1 MNNSAPARNN
11 NSISLKGADTYAS
24 TNAPAK
30 AASAETEENSGKHEL
45 PQTGKKQNEA
55 GIFGILAMVL
65 GLFGLADRKKK
76 KDE

>member
-45 PQTGKKQNEA
+45 P
-55 GIFGILAMVL
+55 
-65 GLFGLADRKKK
+65 
-76 KDE
+76 

>member
-1 MNNSAPARNN
+1 MP
-11 NSISLKGADTYAS
+11 
-24 TNAPAK
+24 PAK

-45 PQTGKKQNEA
+45 PQTGEKQNEA
-55 GIFGILAMVL
+55 GIFVILAIVL